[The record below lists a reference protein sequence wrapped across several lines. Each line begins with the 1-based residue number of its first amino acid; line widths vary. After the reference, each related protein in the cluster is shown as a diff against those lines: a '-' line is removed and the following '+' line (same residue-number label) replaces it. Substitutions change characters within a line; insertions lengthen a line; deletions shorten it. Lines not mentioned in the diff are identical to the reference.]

1 MKVLK
6 RYLALE
12 LSRALIAVT
21 SVLGVIIFGKLLLEL
36 LSKVAKGKYP
46 PDVILPLM
54 GFGSVRALI
63 ILLPLALLLA
73 LMIVLGRMYRDN
85 EITVL
90 RACGLSQLQLFLPL
104 LPVILVFI
112 SLLGGLSLVASPWSA
127 QAADRLAE
135 LAKQRLDIR
144 HMTEGRFRNSPIGDW
159 IVYVENVDK
168 EKSRVDNVFIHSKS
182 HSKSLI
188 ETASYGIQGR
198 DPLTNQE
205 VLTLYDGYRY
215 EGLPGDPQFRIV
227 KFEKHVTRIPDW
239 KDKDVSIGV
248 KEAPT
253 LNLLGSSDPVF
264 LAELQWRLSTPIA
277 ALLLAFLAFPLSKTT
292 PRQGRYGK
300 LAIAIFVYLVYINL
314 LLVAVNWI
322 SKGDLPPVVGVW
334 WVHLS
339 VLTLAIILYARD
351 HRLGKLR
358 LARRKK
364 G

>member
-1 MKVLK
+1 M
-6 RYLALE
+6 
-12 LSRALIAVT
+12 
-21 SVLGVIIFGKLLLEL
+21 
-36 LSKVAKGKYP
+36 VAP
-46 PDVILPLM
+46 
-54 GFGSVRALI
+54 
-63 ILLPLALLLA
+63 
-73 LMIVLGRMYRDN
+73 
-85 EITVL
+85 
-90 RACGLSQLQLFLPL
+90 
-104 LPVILVFI
+104 
-112 SLLGGLSLVASPWSA
+112 
-127 QAADRLAE
+127 AE
-135 LAKQRLDIR
+135 
-144 HMTEGRFRNSPIGDW
+144 
-159 IVYVENVDK
+159 VE
-168 EKSRVDNVFIHSKS
+168 
-182 HSKSLI
+182 
-188 ETASYGIQGR
+188 A
-198 DPLTNQE
+198 
-205 VLTLYDGYRY
+205 
-215 EGLPGDPQFRIV
+215 GLPGDPQFRIV